1 MKATVAGYAR
11 AQDLPEVFRML
22 ESGGADAQVI
32 AGGQSLVASLNL
44 RLSDGASLIDIRDI
58 PELRGITC
66 ANGILRIGAMTRH
79 CELAASSLVATHA
92 PLLTQAV
99 PLIAHAAIRTRGTIG
114 GSLAH
119 ADPAAEL
126 PACVVALGGHVVVQ
140 SARGTRRIAAEDFI
154 EGLFMTALEEG
165 ELITAIELPII
176 GDDER
181 HCIRELTRR
190 SGDYAL
196 VGLAAVRRGTAV
208 RLTYFGV
215 GDAPVLAHG
224 AMAVL
229 TDGGTVADAVAALA
243 DDLSPESDTHASAS
257 YRRHLAGVLLARVM
271 DELSGQTSRKEA
283 VQ

>member
-11 AQDLPEVFRML
+11 AHSLTEVFELL
-22 ESGGADAQVI
+22 EAGGMDAQVI

-44 RLSDGASLIDIRDI
+44 RLSDSATLIDIRHLE
-58 PELRGITC
+58 ELKGVST
-66 ANGILRIGAMTRH
+66 AAGILRIGALTRH
-79 CELAASSLVATHA
+79 CDLAASDLVARHA
-92 PLLTQAV
+92 PLLAQAA

-126 PACVVALGGHVVVQ
+126 PACVLALGGHVVAQ
-140 SARGTRRIAAEDFI
+140 SAQGTRRIAIEDFI
-154 EGLFMTALEEG
+154 EGMFMTALEDG
-165 ELITAIELPII
+165 EIITAVELPIM
-176 GDDER
+176 GADES

-196 VGLAAVRRGTAV
+196 VGLAGVRRGSDV
-208 RLTYFGV
+208 RLAYFGV
-215 GDAPVLAHG
+215 GDTPVLAQG

-229 TDGGTVADAVAALA
+229 SDGGDVADAVAALA

-257 YRRHLAGVLLARVM
+257 YRRHLAGVLLRRVM
-271 DELSGQTSRKEA
+271 NDLTGQSTQKEA
-283 VQ
+283 V

>member
-11 AQDLPEVFRML
+11 AQSLSEVFGML
-22 ESGGADAQVI
+22 ESGEMDAQVI

-44 RLSDGASLIDIRDI
+44 RLSDGASLIDIRAI

-66 ANGILRIGAMTRH
+66 TDGILRIGALTRH
-79 CELAASSLVATHA
+79 CELASSDLVARHA
-92 PLLTQAV
+92 PLLKQAV

-126 PACVVALGGHVVVQ
+126 PACVVALGGHVVAQ

-165 ELITAIELPII
+165 ELITAVELPVI
-176 GDDER
+176 GSEER

-196 VGLAAVRRGTAV
+196 VGLAGVRRGAAF
-208 RLTYFGV
+208 RLAYFGV
-215 GDAPVLAHG
+215 GDGPVLAHG

-229 TDGGTVADAVAALA
+229 AGGGTVDDAVAALA

-271 DELSGQTSRKEA
+271 DDLTGQNSQKEA
-283 VQ
+283 V